1 MSTRRPR
8 EKLIVTFRCRG
19 SKQHAVVV
27 RSRKITFL
35 EIYQTAGEI
44 TQEHVLTE
52 LSVTIL

>member
-8 EKLIVTFRCRG
+8 EKLIVTFRCCG

-27 RSRKITFL
+27 RNHKKLSSKFTKPL
-35 EIYQTAGEI
+35 GEI